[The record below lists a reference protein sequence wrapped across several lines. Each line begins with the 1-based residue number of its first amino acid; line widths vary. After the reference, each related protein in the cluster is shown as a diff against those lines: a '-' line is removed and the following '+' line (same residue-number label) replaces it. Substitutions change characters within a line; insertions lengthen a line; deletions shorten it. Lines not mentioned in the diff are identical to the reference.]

1 MKTPRFYAALPLL
14 ALASLFSSCKKDES
28 PAPGN
33 NIATVP
39 LPRGYVLGESNANDA
54 DNMAISAVKRD
65 TVKQRPAGETC
76 SPEVTYTKTD
86 TDSSIVINFNT
97 GCAGEDTVTRSGKI
111 LINYKGNYFEQGSSM
126 TITFENYKANGRQLE
141 GTRTFTNMGLNGD
154 SKMYWKVEASN
165 MKLTL
170 LDGSSRSWN
179 SSRTRVWSAGGATPE
194 NADDDEFTIN
204 GTAAGSF
211 SDGTTFTASLTN
223 LVRASACRWIASGI
237 LDATINGK
245 DKVKA
250 DFGDGSCDNVVL
262 ITWPDNS
269 QEKLLLK

>member
-28 PAPGN
+28 PLNPKTGLQ
-33 NIATVP
+33 P
-39 LPRGYVLGESNANDA
+39 FPFRGYAIGESSANDA

-65 TVKQRPAGETC
+65 TVTQRPAGETC
-76 SPEVTYTKTD
+76 SPEVTYTKTA

-97 GCAGEDTVTRSGKI
+97 GCEGMDTVTRSGKI

-165 MKLTL
+165 MKITL
-170 LDGSSRSWN
+170 VDGSSRSWN
-179 SSRTRVWSAGGATPE
+179 SSRTRVMTAGGETPAI
-194 NADDDEFTIN
+194 ADDDVFTIN

-237 LDATINGK
+237 LDATLNGK

-250 DFGDGSCDNVVL
+250 DFGDGSCDNEVL

-269 QEKLLLK
+269 TEKLLLK